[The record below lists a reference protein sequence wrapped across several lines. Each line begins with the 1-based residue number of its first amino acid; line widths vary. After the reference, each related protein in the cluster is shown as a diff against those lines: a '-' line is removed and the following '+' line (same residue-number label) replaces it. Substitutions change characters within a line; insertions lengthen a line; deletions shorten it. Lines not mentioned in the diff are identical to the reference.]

1 MRYVLDSSV
10 SVKWVI
16 SEADSGRAIRLR
28 DEYRNGVHE
37 LLAPDIF
44 PPEVANALASAE
56 RQGRIRSGESVIFLN
71 DILSA
76 APLLHASAPLL
87 VRAMEIAV
95 SHRQAVYDC
104 LYLSLA
110 ERENCEL
117 VTSDDKLIKALR
129 SSYPF
134 LLPLVN
140 LP

>member
-10 SVKWVI
+10 SLKWVI
-16 SEADSGRAIRLR
+16 SEGDSGRAIRLR
-28 DEYRNGVHE
+28 DDYLNGVHE

-56 RQGRIRSGESVIFLN
+56 RQARIKSGESAIFLN

-95 SHRQAVYDC
+95 SYRQAVYDC

-110 ERENCEL
+110 ERESCEL

-129 SSYPF
+129 SSF
-134 LLPLVN
+134 QFILPLVN